1 MASTSPCQLPA
12 SVAILGSTGSVGR
25 QALEVAAY
33 HHIPVDF
40 ISANAS
46 VSLLEEQVR
55 VFRPHLCAVA
65 DERAAADLRTRI
77 ADTGT
82 RVLAGQAGI
91 LAGIEE
97 TNAPVVVNS
106 ILGEAGL
113 MPTLAVINAGRRLA
127 LANKE
132 SLVVAGREV
141 MRRASEKGVEILPV
155 DSEHCAIFQC
165 LQAGRKSEVR
175 RLWLTASGGPFF
187 GYSREQL
194 SRVTRAETLAHP
206 TWQMGAKITV
216 DSATL
221 MNKGF
226 ELIEAAC
233 LFDLPAEAVT
243 VVVQRQSIIHSMV
256 EYIDNTVIAQLS
268 VPDMRDC
275 VQYALTYPARAEGL
289 TPPLDFFSLGRL
301 TFDRP
306 DGEAFPLLPLA
317 ARAYALGGAVPAV
330 LNAANEEAVAAF
342 LSDRL
347 HLTDIFDVV
356 CETVEAYSTAAA
368 QETTLEGILAV
379 AHEAR
384 LAARSRA
391 AARTH

>member
-1 MASTSPCQLPA
+1 MPMKNEHILPPSLA
-12 SVAILGSTGSVGR
+12 VLGSTGSVGR
-25 QALEVAAY
+25 QALDVAAY
-33 HHIPVDF
+33 HRIPVDY
-40 ISANAS
+40 ISARSSLA
-46 VSLLEEQVR
+46 LLEEQVR
-55 VFRPHLCAVA
+55 QFKPRLCAVA
-65 DERAAADLRTRI
+65 DEAAAADFRVRI
-77 ADTGT
+77 ADTPT
-82 RVLAGQAGI
+82 RVLAGEAGV
-91 LAGIEE
+91 LAGIAE
-97 TNAPVVVNS
+97 TNAPVAVNA

-113 MPTLAVINAGRRLA
+113 APTLAVIDAGRRLA

-132 SLVVAGREV
+132 SLVIAGREV
-141 MRRASEKGVEILPV
+141 MRRAKDKGVEILPV

-165 LQAGRKSEVR
+165 LQAGRKNEVR

-187 GYSREQL
+187 GYPRDAL
-194 SRVTRAETLAHP
+194 SRVTKKETLAHP

-226 ELIEAAC
+226 ELIEAAT
-233 LFDLPAEAVT
+233 LFGLPAEAVT

-275 VQYALTYPARAEGL
+275 VQYALTYPARMPAPTE
-289 TPPLDFFSLGRL
+289 PLDFFALGRL

-306 DGEAFPLLPLA
+306 DTGAFPLLDLA
-317 ARAYALGGAVPAV
+317 ARAYAAGGAAPAT

-347 HLTDIFDVV
+347 TLTDIFDIVG
-356 CETVEAYSTAAA
+356 ETVEAFLPTATQALSLPDVLDCAKAA
-368 QETTLEGILAV
+368 RMHARTLT
-379 AHEAR
+379 
-384 LAARSRA
+384 AARSK
-391 AARTH
+391 